1 MINQKYINIYRIKH
15 YNLNEEGELVLADS
29 VTDAIDKF
37 NKYYSSDYDVTPD
50 GITDVIL
57 EYKLEVICDE

>member
-1 MINQKYINIYRIKH
+1 MINKKYVNIYRIKH
-15 YNLNEEGELVLADS
+15 YNLNDEGELVEADS

-37 NKYYSSDYDVTPD
+37 NQYYSSDYDIFPD

-57 EYKLEVICDE
+57 EYKFEVICDE

>member
-37 NKYYSSDYDVTPD
+37 HKYYSSDYDVMPD